1 MAIDPKRWLVLGYG
15 SLDLD
20 PAKVQTSLENP
31 EDTYLSE
38 SITSLLKENI
48 VGTLGSDHV
57 IIGLPTGRT
66 YSHSFTV
73 PIKEEKRLDSAVEL
87 EVDQYIPIPLSSLYV
102 DYRVTERT
110 KEKSTVILAAVPQV
124 LVDACTSAVRA
135 AGLTPVSA
143 EPSIN
148 SVARVLQATEE
159 GHLSTLIVDI
169 GAASTDIAVLDGGV
183 IRITGAVGIGGNTFT
198 LDIAKK
204 LGITLE
210 NAHQYKVLNGLNPGP
225 RQAKIASAL
234 DPSLKRIITEI
245 RKVIRY
251 YNERIAEN
259 KRIEQILIVG
269 GGANIPGIGE
279 FFTNELIMAARVASP
294 WQKLDFGKLPEPNK
308 QFRPRYITVAGL
320 ASIPPD
326 EVWS

>member
-1 MAIDPKRWLVLGYG
+1 MSKLFFHDKPIIGLDISQTGIKVMAIDPKRWLVLGYG

-73 PIKEEKRLDSAVEL
+73 PIKEETRLDSAVEL

-124 LVDACTSAVRA
+124 LVEACTSAVRP
-135 AGLTPVSA
+135 AGLSPVST
-143 EPSIN
+143 EPSI
-148 SVARVLQATEE
+148 SRPL
-159 GHLSTLIVDI
+159 GPW
-169 GAASTDIAVLDGGV
+169 LDGV
-183 IRITGAVGIGGNTFT
+183 R
-198 LDIAKK
+198 
-204 LGITLE
+204 
-210 NAHQYKVLNGLNPGP
+210 
-225 RQAKIASAL
+225 R
-234 DPSLKRIITEI
+234 R
-245 RKVIRY
+245 
-251 YNERIAEN
+251 
-259 KRIEQILIVG
+259 
-269 GGANIPGIGE
+269 
-279 FFTNELIMAARVASP
+279 AARMRASSSGP
-294 WQKLDFGKLPEPNK
+294 LK
-308 QFRPRYITVAGL
+308 GL
-320 ASIPPD
+320 
-326 EVWS
+326 VM